1 MQGSVA
7 SQAGARS
14 RLLPAAVHA
23 PVAATMARCCSPT
36 SSPAPARSRPPG
48 PARRRPGRSRSCCA
62 ARAWTRSGRSPPGW
76 PASRELVDHIRAL
89 PCDTAVLDGETLAL
103 DDEGRPRAFQGTM
116 SRFGSDAP
124 DAGVP
129 LSPFLFDLLHLDGRD
144 LLDEPLHAAS
154 TRSRTWPPTNTR
166 RSACPASTAQS
177 PGRRRTCW
185 TMRSPPVPR
194 ASWSRPWTRPTP
206 PAGPAGRTR
215 RSWQKI
221 VAAHPLDLVVIGADW
236 GYGRRSGQLSN
247 IHLGARDPD
256 GGEPVMVGTTFKGMT
271 DQLLDWQTRTF
282 PEHARGRA
290 DWGGSTC
297 DRNSSS
303 RSRST
308 ARSAVP
314 ATRAASH
321 CGSPACCGTGRTRP
335 RPRPTPSRR
344 VRALLAGA
352 ADQIGGV
359 PGPGA
364 VPSSV
369 PLTP

>member
-1 MQGSVA
+1 VQGSVA

-144 LLDEPLHAAS
+144 LLDEPLHVRLDALAHLLAADEHAAL
-154 TRSRTWPPTNTR
+154 RM
-166 RSACPASTAQS
+166 
-177 PGRRRTCW
+177 PGVHR
-185 TMRSPPVPR
+185 PVPGQAADVLDDALAAGPEGVVVKALDAAYAAGRPGMAYQKVVAEGRGR
-194 ASWSRPWTRPTP
+194 ASPRP
-206 PAGPAGRTR
+206 R
-215 RSWQKI
+215 R
-221 VAAHPLDLVVIGADW
+221 D
-236 GYGRRSGQLSN
+236 RRG
-247 IHLGARDPD
+247 LGARPPHGAAVEHPSGRPRRRRAGD
-256 GGEPVMVGTTFKGMT
+256 GGHDLQGDDRPAAGLA
-271 DQLLDWQTRTF
+271 DADLSR
-282 PEHARGRA
+282 ARPRA
-290 DWGGSTC
+290 RRLGGSTC

-352 ADQIGGV
+352 ADQTGGV